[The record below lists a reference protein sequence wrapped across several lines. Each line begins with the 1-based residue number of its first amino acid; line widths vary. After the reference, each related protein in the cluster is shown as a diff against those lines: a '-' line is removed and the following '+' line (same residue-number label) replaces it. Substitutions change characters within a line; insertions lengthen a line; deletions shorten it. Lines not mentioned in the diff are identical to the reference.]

1 MYKNKASSG
10 RNNISGLNIR
20 RLRLALPEK
29 TSQRSLAYMVQL
41 KGLDL
46 DKNAIQRIE
55 SGDRFVTDIELKV
68 FAAFFGVST
77 DELLKTDLEEPTAIN
92 ADLPAQD

>member
-1 MYKNKASSG
+1 MYKNKASNG

-29 TSQRSLAYMVQL
+29 TSQRLLAYMVQL

-77 DELLKTDLEEPTAIN
+77 DELLKTDLEEPTEIN